1 MMHAHGRRFLGPLIA
16 LLAFSVLGV
25 AVAVAADPR
34 LLPALRGEGHYVHPA
49 RLWLA
54 LLALPLLPATLQA
67 LARSLPERPFIG
79 VARASGLGETP
90 PSLYPRFAG
99 FRARVVAL
107 LPPMLAATLVP
118 LSLAFAEPESHLGD
132 VFDESA
138 GVDILVCLDLSE
150 SMQAAF
156 VLPGTK
162 LEDPKNAGR
171 TPLPTRLDVAKEQLA
186 SFLEKRPD
194 DRIGLLVFGRS
205 AWLAAPPTADK
216 TLLIQRLRALAPGE
230 IDGSLTALGDA
241 IGAATAKLDG
251 SPARSRRI
259 LLLSDGDGNVGLDA
273 EEGAALARRHGIV
286 IDTLQIGD
294 GGKAQVL
301 VGTDERGFPKY
312 VEEDFPVNAELLR
325 TIAAETGGRAYKA
338 SDANGL
344 SRALVSVLDTLE
356 KTTYPTRKPR
366 FVPLATAAYVGAA
379 FLLGLAVLLRMIV
392 LGENA

>member
-1 MMHAHGRRFLGPLIA
+1 MHAHSRRFLGPLIA
-16 LLAFSVLGV
+16 LLAFAMLGI
-25 AVAVAADPR
+25 AVAIAADPR
-34 LLPALRGEGHYVHPA
+34 LLQALRGEGHYVHPA
-49 RLWLA
+49 RLWVA
-54 LLALPLLPATLQA
+54 LLAFPLLPAAVQA
-67 LARSLPERPFIG
+67 LACSLPERPFVG
-79 VARASGLGETP
+79 VARAAGLREA
-90 PSLYPRFAG
+90 PSSLFPRFAG

-118 LSLAFAEPESHLGD
+118 LSLAFAEPEGHLGD
-132 VFDESA
+132 VFDETA

-150 SMQAAF
+150 TMQAAF

-162 LEDPKNAGR
+162 PVDPKTR
-171 TPLPTRLDVAKEQLA
+171 LPTRLDVAKEQLA
-186 SFLEKRPD
+186 AFLERRPD

-273 EEGAALARRHGIV
+273 EEAAALARRHGIV
-286 IDTLQIGD
+286 IDTLQIGN
-294 GGKAQVL
+294 GGKAQFF
-301 VGTDERGFPKY
+301 VGTDERGFPIY
-312 VEEDFPVNAELLR
+312 SEDDFPVNAELLKA
-325 TIAAETGGRAYKA
+325 IAADTGGRAYKA
-338 SDANGL
+338 SDADGL

-366 FVPLATAAYVGAA
+366 FVPLAAPGYVGAA
-379 FLLGLAVLLRMIV
+379 SLRGLAVLLRMIF

>member
-1 MMHAHGRRFLGPLIA
+1 MSRAASRFVRAFAALVAFGALGI
-16 LLAFSVLGV
+16 
-25 AVAVAADPR
+25 AVAIAADPR
-34 LLPALRGEGHYVHPA
+34 LLPALRGDGHYVHPA

-54 LLALPLLPATLQA
+54 LLALPLLPATLHA
-67 LARSLPERPFIG
+67 LARSLPERPFVG
-79 VARASGLGETP
+79 VARAAGLGDPGEE
-90 PSLYPRFAG
+90 PSTWLPRFAG
-99 FRARVVAL
+99 FRAKIVAL
-107 LPPMLAATLVP
+107 LPPMVAATLVP
-118 LSLAFAEPESHLGD
+118 LALAFAEPESHLGD

-156 VLPGTK
+156 VLPGAK
-162 LEDPKNAGR
+162 PLDPK

-186 SFLEKRPD
+186 AFLEKRPD

-230 IDGSLTALGDA
+230 IDGSLTALGEA
-241 IGAATAKLDG
+241 IGAATAKLEA
-251 SPARSRRI
+251 SPTRARRI

-273 EEGAALARRHGIV
+273 EEGAALAKRHGIV
-286 IDTLQIGD
+286 VDTLQIGD
-294 GGKAQVL
+294 GGKARVL
-301 VGTDERGFPKY
+301 VGTDERGFPTY
-312 VEEDFPVNAELLR
+312 AEEDFPVNAELLR
-325 TIAAETGGRAYKA
+325 AIAAETGGRAYKA
-338 SDANGL
+338 SDPDGL

-366 FVPLATAAYVGAA
+366 FVPLAAPAYVGAA